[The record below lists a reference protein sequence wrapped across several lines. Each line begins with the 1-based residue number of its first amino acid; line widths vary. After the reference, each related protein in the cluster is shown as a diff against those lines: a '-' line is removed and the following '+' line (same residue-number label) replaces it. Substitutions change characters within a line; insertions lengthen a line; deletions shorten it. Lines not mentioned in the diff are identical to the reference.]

1 MKIRSANEIK
11 SLDDELNLFEETD
24 WDFLSVVDTKD
35 TNFEYFND
43 IRDSDF
49 DKRNRFRIKDYV
61 LQIVGLCAVLAICS
75 VIAIRVSGIL
85 DQDEYRQ
92 IAGISSVN
100 SGAVTAYEKGSDASS
115 EDLIAISGIANDYF
129 RILKS
134 EGDYNGMYDLC
145 ATTSNFADTYYSVT
159 NKVQEVYDDN
169 DCYARMLRELAG
181 FCSLNKVT
189 KVVVKDDTYYC
200 YLSVNIPTSN
210 DVYEYAYLYQ
220 YNFTKKFSN
229 TVPTE
234 AGIVQYLLDTTNENP
249 ISCSST
255 EICIKLIKKDGSFKI
270 VDDSF
275 ATSTCSDAYTSLVNQ
290 ISKMLGANLTTSH

>member
-11 SLDDELNLFEETD
+11 SLDDELNLFEETE

-49 DKRNRFRIKDYV
+49 DKRNRFRIKDYA
-61 LQIVGLCAVLAICS
+61 LQIIGLCAILAVCS
-75 VIAIRVSGIL
+75 IFAIRNSGIF
-85 DQDEYRQ
+85 DQDDYRQ
-92 IAGISSVN
+92 IADISSVN
-100 SGAVTAYEKGSDASS
+100 SGAITYYENGSDASS
-115 EDLIAISGIANDYF
+115 EDLIAISGVVNDYF
-129 RILKS
+129 KILQSK
-134 EGDYNGMYDLC
+134 GDYNGMYNLC

-169 DCYARMLRELAG
+169 DCYARMLREFAG
-181 FCSLNKVT
+181 FCSVNKVT

-200 YLSVNIPTSN
+200 YLSVNIPTAS
-210 DVYEYAYLYQ
+210 DVSEYAYLYQ
-220 YNFTKKFSN
+220 YNFTKKFANS
-229 TVPTE
+229 VPTE

-255 EICIKLIKKDGSFKI
+255 EICIKFIKKDGSFKI
-270 VDDSF
+270 IDDSF

>member
-1 MKIRSANEIK
+1 MKIRSTNEIK
-11 SLDDELNLFEETD
+11 SLDDDLNLFEETD

-61 LQIVGLCAVLAICS
+61 VQIVGICAVLAICS
-75 VIAIRVSGIL
+75 VIAIKVSGIFN
-85 DQDEYRQ
+85 QDEYKQ
-92 IAGISSVN
+92 VAGIASVN
-100 SGAVTAYEKGSDASS
+100 QGAITNYEQGDDVSN
-115 EDLIAISGIANDYF
+115 EDFIAISGVASDYF
-129 RILKS
+129 KILKS
-134 EGDYNGMYDLC
+134 ESDYNGLYALC
-145 ATTSNFADTYYSVT
+145 ATTSSFADTYYSVT
-159 NKVQEVYDDN
+159 NKVQTVYDDN

-189 KVVVKDDTYYC
+189 KVVAKDDAYYC
-200 YLSVNIPTSN
+200 YLSVNMPTSN

-229 TVPTE
+229 SVPTE

-255 EICIKLIKKDGSFKI
+255 EICVKMIKKDGSFKF

-275 ATSTCSDAYTSLVNQ
+275 ATATCSDAYTSLVNQ

>member
-1 MKIRSANEIK
+1 MKIRSTSEIK

-24 WDFLSVVDTKD
+24 WDFLSVVDNKD

-49 DKRNRFRIKDYV
+49 DKRNRFRLKDYV
-61 LQIVGLCAVLAICS
+61 VQIAGLCAVLVVCS
-75 VIAIRVSGIL
+75 VIAIKVSGIF
-85 DQDEYRQ
+85 DRDEYKKV
-92 IAGISSVN
+92 AGISSVN
-100 SGAVTAYEKGSDASS
+100 SDTAITYESGSDVSS
-115 EDLIAISGIANDYF
+115 EDLINISGVVNDYF

-134 EGDYNGMYDLC
+134 EGDYKGMYNLC

-159 NKVQEVYDDN
+159 NKVQTVYDNN

-200 YLSVNIPTSN
+200 YLNVNMPTSN

-220 YNFTKKFSN
+220 YNFTKKFNN

-249 ISCSST
+249 ISCSSA